1 MKADYV
7 PALQPRGVSVLRCG
21 HTDCCYYMPRTDSCD
36 YLLIEYEPR
45 GCPPD
50 PGCARYAPVGGLRA
64 GTEAELAVRV
74 QAYTDM
80 GRSPRQIARLLR
92 LSESAVRQLRA
103 RSAQA
108 QLKNPE
114 KSGDSRPI
122 GGNTP

>member
-64 GTEAELAVRV
+64 GMGYVGAKDIEALRQAKFVRITHAGFV
-74 QAYTDM
+74 
-80 GRSPRQIARLLR
+80 
-92 LSESAVRQLRA
+92 ESHPHDGTITKEAP
-103 RSAQA
+103 
-108 QLKNPE
+108 NY
-114 KSGDSRPI
+114 SR
-122 GGNTP
+122 